1 MNIGIII
8 IIVLVIIAAYLNS
21 PTYKGKDGE
30 RIVAKTLEKIS
41 TNTKVINNIIL
52 NDNGKSRQIDHIIIS
67 EYGVFVIETKNYGGV
82 IYGKELSE
90 NWKQYLNNKSFEFKN
105 PIHQNYGHYQI
116 VKKLL
121 EEETDEIEPI
131 VVFIKRC
138 KLKLETKSAVVYHDK
153 LIELIKSRAKVLNE
167 EKIEQIYKILM
178 DNRVQNEETIKNH
191 NYNVKKYVEY
201 KESIASNGKCPRC
214 NGDLIL
220 RKSKKGEF
228 YGCSNYPKCR
238 YIKKLDK
245 IIK

>member
-8 IIVLVIIAAYLNS
+8 IIVLVVIATYLNS
-21 PTYKGKDGE
+21 PTYKGKNGE
-30 RIVAKTLEKIS
+30 RIVAKVLENIS
-41 TNTKVINNIIL
+41 INTKVINDIIL
-52 NDNGKSRQIDHIIIS
+52 NDNGKSRQIDHIVIN

-90 NWKQYLNNKSFEFKN
+90 NWSQYLKNKKYELKN
-105 PIHQNYGHYQI
+105 PIHQNYGHYKI

-138 KLKLETKSAVVYHDK
+138 KLKLETKSKVVYHDQ
-153 LIELIKSRAKVLNE
+153 LRNYIKSKEKVLNA
-167 EKIEQIYKILM
+167 EKIDQIYKILM
-178 DNRVQNEETIKNH
+178 DNRVKNEETIKNH

-201 KESIASNGKCPRC
+201 KESIASKGKCPRC

-220 RKSKKGEF
+220 RKSKNGKF

-238 YIKKLDK
+238 YIKD
-245 IIK
+245 I